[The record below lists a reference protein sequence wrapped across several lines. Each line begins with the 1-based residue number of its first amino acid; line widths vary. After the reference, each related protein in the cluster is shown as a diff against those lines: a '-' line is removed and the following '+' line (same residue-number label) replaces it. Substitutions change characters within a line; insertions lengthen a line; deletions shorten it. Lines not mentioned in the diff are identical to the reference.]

1 MEVRKAYTGT
11 SEGLSYF
18 ICCASSLLVLY
29 SIRPNLF
36 TFTSPF
42 CECDHVAGSQ
52 EGVVGSLRL

>member
-36 TFTSPF
+36 TFDRPF
-42 CECDHVAGSQ
+42 FMNVIIAGSQ

>member
-36 TFTSPF
+36 TFTF
-42 CECDHVAGSQ
+42 FINVIIAGSQ